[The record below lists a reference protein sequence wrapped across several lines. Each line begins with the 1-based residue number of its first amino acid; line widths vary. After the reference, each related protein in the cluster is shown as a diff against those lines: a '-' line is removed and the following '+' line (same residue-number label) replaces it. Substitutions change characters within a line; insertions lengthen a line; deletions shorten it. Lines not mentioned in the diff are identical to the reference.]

1 MPPLTM
7 KLEAAPFKPDASG
20 TVLALHIQPGAKRS
34 AVCGMY
40 GEAVKVSI
48 KAPPVDGKA
57 NAALREFIAAKLKVP
72 AGTVQLVSGASG
84 RDKRLRVAGRSPEE
98 VKSALETE

>member
-1 MPPLTM
+1 M
-7 KLEAAPFKPDASG
+7 KLEATAFKPDADG

-40 GEAVKVSI
+40 GDAVKIAV

-57 NAALREFIAAKLKVP
+57 NAALREFIADRLKVP
-72 AGTVQLVSGASG
+72 AGTVQLISGATG
-84 RDKRLRVAGRSPEE
+84 RDKRLRIAGRSPED
-98 VKSALETE
+98 VKSALETA

>member
-1 MPPLTM
+1 M
-7 KLEAAPFKPDASG
+7 KLEATAFKGDADG

-40 GEAVKVSI
+40 GEAVKIAV

-57 NAALREFIAAKLKVP
+57 NAALREFVADKLGVP
-72 AGTVQLVSGASG
+72 TGTVQLVSGMTG
-84 RDKRLRVAGRSPEE
+84 RDKRLRIAGKSPEE
-98 VKSALETE
+98 VKTALETA

>member
-1 MPPLTM
+1 M
-7 KLEAAPFKPDASG
+7 KLEATAFKGDADG

-40 GEAVKVSI
+40 GEAVKIAV

-57 NAALREFIAAKLKVP
+57 NAALREFVADKLGVP
-72 AGTVQLVSGASG
+72 TGTVQLVSGMTG
-84 RDKRLRVAGRSPEE
+84 RDKRLRIAGKSPEE
-98 VKSALETE
+98 VKAALETA

>member
-1 MPPLTM
+1 M
-7 KLEAAPFKPDASG
+7 KLEATAFKGDADG

-40 GEAVKVSI
+40 GEAVKIAV

-57 NAALREFIAAKLKVP
+57 NAALREFVADKLGVP
-72 AGTVQLVSGASG
+72 TGTVQLVSGMTG
-84 RDKRLRVAGRSPEE
+84 RDKRLRIAGKSTEE
-98 VKSALETE
+98 VKAALETA

>member
-1 MPPLTM
+1 M
-7 KLEAAPFKPDASG
+7 KLEATAFRPDAAG

-40 GEAVKVSI
+40 GDAVKIAV

-57 NAALREFIAAKLKVP
+57 NAALRDFIADKLKVP
-72 AGTVQLVSGASG
+72 TGAVLLIAGAAG
-84 RDKRLRVAGRSPEE
+84 RDKRLRIAGKSPAD
-98 VKSALETE
+98 VKSALETA

>member
-1 MPPLTM
+1 M
-7 KLEAAPFKPDASG
+7 KLEATAFKPDAAG

-40 GEAVKVSI
+40 GDAVKIAV

-57 NAALREFIAAKLKVP
+57 NAALREFIADKLKVP
-72 AGTVQLVSGASG
+72 TGAVQLVAGAAG
-84 RDKRLRVAGRSPEE
+84 RDKRLRIAGKSPAD
-98 VKSALETE
+98 VKSALETA

>member
-1 MPPLTM
+1 MTM
-7 KLEAAPFKPDASG
+7 KLEATAFKPDDAG
-20 TVLALHIQPGAKRS
+20 TVLVLHIQPGARRS

-40 GEAVKVSI
+40 GDAVKIAV

-57 NAALREFIAAKLKVP
+57 NAALCEFIADRIKAP
-72 AGTVQLVSGASG
+72 ASAVHLISGAAG
-84 RDKRLRVAGRSPEE
+84 RDKRLRIAGRSPAA

>member
-1 MPPLTM
+1 M
-7 KLEAAPFKPDASG
+7 KLEATAFKGDAAG

-40 GEAVKVSI
+40 GEAVKIAV

-57 NAALREFIAAKLKVP
+57 NAALREFVADKLGVP
-72 AGTVQLVSGASG
+72 TGTVQLVSGMTG
-84 RDKRLRVAGRSPEE
+84 RDKRLRIAGKSPEE
-98 VKSALETE
+98 VKAALEMT

>member
-1 MPPLTM
+1 MPPLKM

-20 TVLALHIQPGAKRS
+20 TVLTLHIQPGAKRS

-40 GEAVKVSI
+40 GEAVKVAI

-57 NAALREFIAAKLKVP
+57 NAALREFIAAKLKIP
-72 AGTVQLVSGASG
+72 AGMVQLVSGATG
-84 RDKRLRVAGRSPEE
+84 RDKRLRIAGRSPEE